1 MIYGICFIIFAIFI
15 PYYTVP
21 LTVSISAS
29 ITGSLNNGCET
40 PGNMLCPLIGEMVT
54 VSCAVTGTSSY
65 MISGPGGNSNSMD
78 LVINSFQASDAGT
91 YLCNAMNDCGSPTDS
106 IPIIFIGMFVCLVVC
121 VHMCVCVFVCY
132 INYLL
137 FMLICY
143 MNYS

>member
-1 MIYGICFIIFAIFI
+1 
-15 PYYTVP
+15 
-21 LTVSISAS
+21 
-29 ITGSLNNGCET
+29 
-40 PGNMLCPLIGEMVT
+40 MLCPLIGEMVT

-65 MISGPGGNSNSMD
+65 MISGPGGTSNSMD

-137 FMLICY
+137 NLLHELLI
-143 MNYS
+143 NYYIYLLSIYRYSSNNFDTTSWSSN